1 MEGMGIVSAW
11 VASVLENSTTVA
23 AVASVLL
30 TGVAL
35 GIAFSNESV
44 PPDKAIASRRLA
56 HARDLLRELVSRDMK
71 VRYKRSVIGTVW
83 SILNP
88 LAQLVVLYFVFHYI
102 LPTNIPNFVAFLL
115 TGILVWSWFSS
126 ALSVGTGAIVD
137 NAVLIRRP
145 GFPIALLPVVS
156 VMTQLIHFLLALPI
170 LILFVLFSQLPLT
183 PAVLALP
190 LVIAIQFVLILS
202 LTYGLA
208 TFHVTFRDTK
218 YLLEIFLMFGFY
230 LSPIFYQPTSIPE
243 QFQPIYNLNPMVHII
258 GAYRSI
264 LLEGRLPPLFP
275 LAVIGMVSIILLVL
289 GFRLFRYASYR
300 FVEEL

>member
-1 MEGMGIVSAW
+1 MQMTKIMFVLM
-11 VASVLENSTTVA
+11 VNVLENSATFA
-23 AVASVLL
+23 AVAGLL
-30 TGVAL
+30 LAGVIV
-35 GIAFSNESV
+35 GIAFTND
-44 PPDKAIASRRLA
+44 PTRPDKVVASRRLA

-71 VRYKRSVIGTVW
+71 VRYKRSAIGAIW

-88 LAQLVVLYFVFHYI
+88 LAQLVVLYFVFYFI

-115 TGILVWSWFSS
+115 VGILVWSWFSS

-156 VMTQLIHFLLALPI
+156 VTTQLIHFLLALPI
-170 LILFVLFSQLPLT
+170 LILFVLFSKLPLT

-208 TFHVTFRDTK
+208 TIHVTFRDTK

-230 LSPIFYQPTSIPE
+230 LSPIFYQPSSIPE
-243 QFQPIYNLNPMVHII
+243 QFQTIYNLNPMVHII

-264 LLEGRLPPLFP
+264 LLEGQLPPFLP
-275 LAVIGMVSIILLVL
+275 LAIVGFASLILLGL
-289 GFRLFRYASYR
+289 GFRLFRHASYR

>member
-1 MEGMGIVSAW
+1 M
-11 VASVLENSTTVA
+11 ASVLENNTTVA
-23 AVASVLL
+23 TVASLFL
-30 TGVAL
+30 ASIAL
-35 GIAFSNESV
+35 GIAFSNDSAS
-44 PPDKAIASRRLA
+44 PDKAIAARRLV

-115 TGILVWSWFSS
+115 VGILVWNWSSS
-126 ALSVGTGAIVD
+126 ALTAGTGAIVD

-156 VMTQLIHFLLALPI
+156 VTTQLIHFLLALPV
-170 LILFVLFSQLPLT
+170 LILFVLLSRLPLT
-183 PAVLALP
+183 PAALALP
-190 LVIAIQFVLILS
+190 LVIAIQFLLLLS

-208 TFHVTFRDTK
+208 TIHVTFRDTK

-243 QFQPIYNLNPMVHII
+243 QFQPLYNLNPMVHII
-258 GAYRSI
+258 EAYRSI
-264 LLEGRLPPLFP
+264 LLEGRLPPLLP
-275 LAVIGMVSIILLVL
+275 LAAVGLVSLILLVL
-289 GFRLFRYASYR
+289 GFRLFRHASYR
-300 FVEEL
+300 FVEEI